1 MDATTGRSHTEARD
15 TWGTLMLVLS
25 TVFCFLLVF
34 LATPA
39 LILLIAHSLF

>member
-1 MDATTGRSHTEARD
+1 MDATTERPD
-15 TWGTLMLVLS
+15 TRQTWDTLMMVLS

-39 LILLIAHSLF
+39 LILLIAHSLL